1 MDDSKSYNVNFFK
14 PSTPFLRENI
24 RAIVIGLVIWGTM
37 TYGSQIL
44 FKIAETP
51 TSEASYVSFQQI
63 APKLADGSAT
73 PEEMVTGANLYLAA
87 LGKSAALLKND
98 ALKGA
103 FTSTVYS
110 LLSDA
115 EKQTLMSVAE
125 TAATDKTVNVDFI
138 NTALGITDNKAMMA
152 VVPYALTAVS
162 ADKMAMTD
170 DSLKPLLDKYFIH
183 NQSVFTDT
191 IVLGFPFHYLY
202 TALILLTA
210 FVLICLIYCQV
221 IDRMMKKYGMESSYE

>member
-1 MDDSKSYNVNFFK
+1 MDQSKSYDVNFFK

-24 RAIVIGLVIWGTM
+24 RVIVIGLVIWGVM

-51 TSEASYVSFQQI
+51 TPEAVYTSFQQI

-73 PEEMVTGANLYLAA
+73 PEEKVTAANFYLAA

-103 FTSTVYS
+103 FTSTVS
-110 LLSDA
+110 SILSDA
-115 EKQTLMSVAE
+115 EKKTLMSVAE
-125 TAATDKTVNVDFI
+125 KAAAGEKVNVDFI

-152 VVPYALTAVS
+152 VVPYALIAG
-162 ADKMAMTD
+162 AEKMTD
-170 DSLKPLLDKYFIH
+170 DSLKPVLDKFFIH
-183 NQSVFTDT
+183 NQSFFTDT
-191 IVLGFPFHYLY
+191 IVFGFPFHYLY
-202 TALILLTA
+202 TALILLTS
-210 FVLICLIYCQV
+210 FVLICLVYCQV
-221 IDRMMKKYGMESSYE
+221 IDKLMKKYEMESSYE

>member
-1 MDDSKSYNVNFFK
+1 MDESKSYNVNFFK
-14 PSTPFLRENI
+14 PSTPFLKENI
-24 RAIVIGLVIWGTM
+24 RVIVIGLVIWGVM

-44 FKIAETP
+44 FKIMETP
-51 TSEASYVSFQQI
+51 TPEAVYTSFQQI
-63 APKLADGSAT
+63 APKLADGSAS
-73 PEEMVTGANLYLAA
+73 PEELVSAANFYVAA
-87 LGKSAALLKND
+87 LGKSAALLQNE

-103 FTSTVYS
+103 FTSTVYNV
-110 LLSDA
+110 LSDA
-115 EKQTLMSVAE
+115 EKETLMTVAE

-152 VVPYALTAVS
+152 VVPYALVPVA
-162 ADKMAMTD
+162 ADKLAMTD
-170 DSLKPLLDKYFIH
+170 DSLKPVLDKFFIH

-210 FVLICLIYCQV
+210 FVLICLVYCQV
-221 IDRMMKKYGMESSYE
+221 IDKIMKKHGMESEYE